1 MLHAILKLF
10 RARKAGQAAAS
21 EPAPAPAPK
30 PAATPTPRK
39 PGGKRK
45 YSSGKRRRPAPPGA
59 VRIDHNGNLL
69 EQARQAGGIK
79 R

>member
-1 MLHAILKLF
+1 MKRLLMKLF
-10 RARKAGQAAAS
+10 GRA
-21 EPAPAPAPK
+21 EPAPAPAPD
-30 PAATPTPRK
+30 PVPVPTAVAMPTPRK